1 VPELSIVV
9 PVYHNEENLP
19 DLIPALERAT
29 AGLDVEFVFVDDG
42 SGDGSWAWLEQWVA
56 REPRATAIKL
66 SRNFGSFTA
75 CTAGLAHAR
84 GRAAVVIS
92 ADLQD
97 PPDLIPEMVR
107 RWREGY
113 EAVLAVRV
121 RREDPWHQRL
131 ASRTYYALVRRWAL
145 RDMPPGGFDFCLIDR
160 KIIDTVTRI
169 EERNTSLM
177 GLVLWAG
184 FRRVEIPY
192 VRRARAKGRSQWT
205 LPKKLKYLVDS
216 LVAFSYTPIRLMQAT
231 GALIAVLGLVW
242 TGIIVVLRLRGEI
255 ELQGWAA
262 LMSVVLVLGGI
273 QLVTLG
279 VLGEY
284 LWRTLDESKRR
295 PLYLIDRIVRGSGA

>member
-1 VPELSIVV
+1 MPELSIVV

-42 SGDGSWAWLEQWVA
+42 SGDGSWAWLEQWAA
-56 REPRATAIKL
+56 REPRAVAVKL

-84 GRAAVVIS
+84 GRAAVLIS

-97 PPDLIPEMVR
+97 PPALIPEMVK

-113 EAVLAVRV
+113 EAVLAVRE
-121 RREDPWHQRL
+121 RREEPWHQRL
-131 ASRTYYALVRRWAL
+131 ASQTYYRLMRRWAL
-145 RDMPPGGFDFCLIDR
+145 RDMPVGGFDFCLVDR

-169 EERNTSLM
+169 DERNTSLM
-177 GLVLWAG
+177 GLVLWSG

-192 VRRARAKGRSQWT
+192 TRRAREKGRSRWT
-205 LPKKLKYLVDS
+205 LAKKLKYFVDS
-216 LVAFSYTPIRLMQAT
+216 LVAFSYAPIRLVQAA
-231 GALIAVLGLVW
+231 GALVALLGLVW
-242 TGIIVVLRLRGEI
+242 AAVIVVLRLRGQI
-255 ELQGWAA
+255 ELAGWAA
-262 LMSVVLVLGGI
+262 LMFVVLVLGGI

-284 LWRTLDESKRR
+284 LWRTLDETKRR
-295 PLYLIDRIVRGSGA
+295 PLYLVDRVVRGGGA